1 MKLRYSIILMATLSA
16 AVSCVQMNED
26 DLGGGQEQE
35 KLPLSVTATIETGS
49 QTKTALEGS
58 LSDASMRTVW
68 MPSDNIGVVA
78 VLPTMGENVAVEEF
92 VTGISEKSNVASFE
106 GSVTFASEYYAFYPY
121 SESLRNSNGTY
132 IFTILQEQKYVDGSF
147 DPKAA
152 PMVAK
157 APREGDFD
165 FQNLCGLLALQLTGS
180 ESVKSIT
187 FIGKDAAGTMMP
199 VSGTFSV
206 DMTYTDE
213 PVMMVSDPIT
223 SVTLTCDTPVQLK
236 QQATPFYFVLP
247 PATYNSFIIMIQT
260 SDGNVMVKEATKP
273 LTIARSHIK
282 PTAALQYAENVYIDL
297 SEEGWS
303 NSYVVSNAGA
313 YTFDASVIGNGKYGL
328 SQEGDF
334 HTDNTNISPKS
345 VELLWEEHKGM
356 LTGLRLVDGKVK
368 FLATGQEGN
377 ALIAVKDSDGT
388 ILWSWHIWCTDK
400 PKDQE
405 YVNSVG
411 TFIVQDRNLG
421 ATRED
426 RGVNDEWME
435 SCGID
440 YLWGRKDPFVAY
452 KHTQADLTQMSETIK
467 NPTVKSTSWDWNAL
481 SSSWW
486 SESHKTIYDP
496 CPVGY
501 RVASQ
506 AIWNDFSISK
516 VSGDFD
522 HGRYY
527 QCNETDY
534 AWYPTRAHHQPDRV
548 DYWGD
553 TYMMSS
559 NFRGGIYSSSGSFRT
574 QSVGYGPLRC
584 MKETYGAK
592 YDVSMTGID
601 DVTSSSVTVSANV
614 YVEGTKAVSRRGF
627 IYGVNAELSIDN
639 APVVESGNGPGDFS
653 ASISNLSGSTKY
665 YIRAFAVIDT
675 EVIYSNIRSFMT
687 PGASGVIDLSA
698 KGTANSYMV
707 SQAGTYK
714 FKATV
719 KGNSTEAINPNA
731 AEVIW
736 ETQNASDAVTQGS
749 VISSVVLEDG
759 YVKFSTPTDFTPG
772 NALVAVKS
780 AGKIVWSWHIWAVES
795 DPEVDAQLYQSGALM
810 MDRNLGALS
819 VTPGDERSY
828 GLFYQWGRKDPFMG
842 CGNAVDKSFA
852 TTYPEDA
859 MQFLDNNANY
869 NNYNYVE
876 AHPNHFVKRS
886 NWNNDSKYWTTNK
899 TMYDPCPVGWRVPD
913 ADSDV
918 WSGFNTI
925 SSVDRGAFFNAPV
938 SDPTA
943 YYPFAG
949 YLNAN
954 AQLGEVNSVLSV
966 WTTTLRTT
974 FRIAQSN
981 AQLSSSDIYN
991 AHQIR
996 CMKDADFTITT
1007 GNIEEIFISDV
1018 YIKVPGKLVVLD
1030 DTAMESKGV
1039 VCSST
1044 TSTPRLRQE
1053 GSISV
1058 AADKSSPEIFNVTV
1072 TGLKPNTKYWV
1083 RTYAKG
1089 GHNIRYGETREILTK
1104 ASADNEGYGSEDFEW

>member
-16 AVSCVQMNED
+16 AVSCVQMTED

-132 IFTILQEQKYVDGSF
+132 IFTILQEQKYVAGSF

-213 PVMMVSDPIT
+213 PVIMVSEPMT
-223 SVTLTCDTPVQLK
+223 SVTLISDTPVQLS

-400 PKDQE
+400 PKDQT
-405 YVNSVG
+405 YVNSAG

-421 ATRED
+421 ATRGD

-440 YLWGRKDPFVAY
+440 YLWGRKDPFAAY

-467 NPTVKSTSWDWNAL
+467 NPTVKSTSWDWNVL

-534 AWYPTRAHHQPDRV
+534 AWYPTRANHQPDRV

-736 ETQNASDAVTQGS
+736 ETQNISDAVTQGS

-772 NALVAVKS
+772 NALIAVKS

-842 CGNAVDKSFA
+842 CGNAVDNSFA

-876 AHPNHFVKRS
+876 VHPNHFVKRS
-886 NWNNDSKYWTTNK
+886 SWNNDSKYWTTNK

-996 CMKDADFTITT
+996 CMKDADFTIAT

-1089 GHNIRYGETREILTK
+1089 GHNIRYGETREIWTK

>member
-1 MKLRYSIILMATLSA
+1 M
-16 AVSCVQMNED
+16 
-26 DLGGGQEQE
+26 
-35 KLPLSVTATIETGS
+35 VT
-49 QTKTALEGS
+49 S
-58 LSDASMRTVW
+58 L
-68 MPSDNIGVVA
+68 
-78 VLPTMGENVAVEEF
+78 
-92 VTGISEKSNVASFE
+92 VT
-106 GSVTFASEYYAFYPY
+106 
-121 SESLRNSNGTY
+121 
-132 IFTILQEQKYVDGSF
+132 
-147 DPKAA
+147 KAA

-213 PVMMVSDPIT
+213 PVIMVSEPMT
-223 SVTLTCDTPVQLK
+223 SVTLISDTPVQLS

-400 PKDQE
+400 PKDQT
-405 YVNSVG
+405 YVNSAG

-421 ATRED
+421 ATRGD

-452 KHTQADLTQMSETIK
+452 KHTQADLAQMSETIK

-486 SESHKTIYDP
+486 SESYKTIYDP

-522 HGRYY
+522 YGRYY

-534 AWYPTRAHHQPDRV
+534 AWYPTRANHQPDRV
-548 DYWGD
+548 EYWGD

-736 ETQNASDAVTQGS
+736 ETQNISDAVTQGS

-772 NALVAVKS
+772 NALIAVKS

-842 CGNAVDKSFA
+842 CGNAVDNSFA

-886 NWNNDSKYWTTNK
+886 SWNNDSKYWTTNK

-913 ADSDV
+913 ADSDI

-925 SSVDRGAFFNAPV
+925 GSVDRGAFFYAPV
-938 SDPTA
+938 SDPAA

-1007 GNIEEIFISDV
+1007 GEVEEIFISDV
-1018 YIKVPGKLVVLD
+1018 YIKVPGELVVSD

-1039 VCSST
+1039 ICSST
-1044 TSTPRLRQE
+1044 TSTPRLGQE
-1053 GSISV
+1053 DAVSV
-1058 AADKSSPEIFNVTV
+1058 AADKSSSEMFNVTV

-1089 GHNIRYGETREILTK
+1089 GHNIRYGETREIWTK

>member
-132 IFTILQEQKYVDGSF
+132 IFTILQEQKYVAGSF

-213 PVMMVSDPIT
+213 PVVVVAEPIT
-223 SVTLTCDTPVQLK
+223 SVTLTSDTPVQLS

-247 PATYNSFIIMIQT
+247 PATYNSFSIMIQT
-260 SDGNVMVKEATKP
+260 SDGNVMLKEATKP

-405 YVNSVG
+405 YFNSAG

-421 ATRED
+421 ATRGD
-426 RGVNDEWME
+426 RGVNDEWKE

-452 KHTQADLTQMSETIK
+452 KHTQADLAQMSETIK

-506 AIWNDFSISK
+506 AIWNGFSTSK

-627 IYGVNAELSIDN
+627 IYGVNTELSIDN

-736 ETQNASDAVTQGS
+736 ETQNVSDAVTQGS

-759 YVKFSTPTDFTPG
+759 YVKFSTTADFTPG
-772 NALVAVKS
+772 NALIAVKS

-842 CGNAVDKSFA
+842 CGNAVDNSFA

-886 NWNNDSKYWTTNK
+886 SWNNDSKYWTTNK

-1007 GNIEEIFISDV
+1007 GEVEEIFISDV
-1018 YIKVPGKLVVLD
+1018 YIKVPGELVVSD

-1039 VCSST
+1039 ICSST
-1044 TSTPRLRQE
+1044 TSTPRLGQE
-1053 GSISV
+1053 DAVSV
-1058 AADKSSPEIFNVTV
+1058 AADKSSPEMFNVTV

-1083 RTYAKG
+1083 RTYANG
-1089 GHNIRYGETREILTK
+1089 GHNIRYGETREIWTK